1 MAATAQRIA
10 TADGKTLYSVDS
22 RGTIE
27 VDLADLVIDGE
38 LPIFREVEDKG
49 LLSLRFQR
57 RKAIIAAGGFIGLIP
72 LTPMVTI
79 EVNPKLPVR
88 NLARVL
94 DVARS
99 SLTPLATAD
108 RLYLTDDGPT
118 DSIMEFLG
126 KNLLDS
132 LRPIDLLGLHKE
144 YLRRAHSTTHP
155 SGRIDISSSLQQ
167 HWSHGQLHR
176 VVAQRFEQTPD
187 IPINRVIKYAI
198 QFLLQRMRSTSLT
211 SLELTKKAN
220 QALNRLPES
229 IGPMAVTDLHD
240 AKAALQRRQ
249 LPAQR
254 DYYYR
259 PLEVAVLVLSNG
271 GIALQEKGNDV
282 LLRSFV
288 VNFDDLFEC
297 YIRRVLQSF
306 ASNEVGVFDGNNERK
321 KYLFQNTKVH
331 HAQPDIVIASN
342 VTAKTIVADVKYKD
356 LPKREDINQAV
367 TYAVSYGTTKTLII
381 HQVKP
386 GSPSGLKHIGLM
398 GGISVDAYGFDLDS
412 HDLPKE
418 EKSMADAV
426 FALIT

>member
-1 MAATAQRIA
+1 VATKQGIA
-10 TADGKTLYSVDS
+10 TVDGKTVYSVDS

-27 VDLADLVIDGE
+27 VDLADLMIGSE
-38 LPIFREVEDKG
+38 LPIFREVEDRG

-72 LTPMVTI
+72 LTPSVTI

-99 SLTPLATAD
+99 SLMPLATAD
-108 RLYLTDDGPT
+108 RLYLTNDGPT
-118 DSIMEFLG
+118 DSIMEFFG
-126 KNLLDS
+126 RNLLDAVKP
-132 LRPIDLLGLHKE
+132 LELLGLHKE
-144 YLRRAHSTTHP
+144 YVRRALSTTHP
-155 SGRIDISSSLQQ
+155 SGRIDISSSLKQ

-176 VVAQRFEQTPD
+176 VVAQRFEQTSD
-187 IPINRVIKYAI
+187 IPVNRVIKHAI
-198 QFLLQRMRSTSLT
+198 QFLLQRLRSTAPT
-211 SLELTKKAN
+211 SLEVIKKAN
-220 QALNRLPES
+220 HAFNRLPVS
-229 IGPMAVTDLHD
+229 IGAIAVADLQE
-240 AKAALQRRQ
+240 AKSAIQRRH

-259 PLEVAVLVLSNG
+259 ALEIALLILSNG
-271 GIALQEKGNDV
+271 GIALQEKGSDV

-306 ASNEVGVFDGNNERK
+306 SSNEIGVFDGNNERRK
-321 KYLFQNTKVH
+321 FLFQNTKIH
-331 HAQPDIVIASN
+331 HAQPDIVVTSN
-342 VTAKTIVADVKYKD
+342 VTAKTIVSDVKYKD
-356 LPKREDINQAV
+356 QPKRDDINQAV

-381 HQVKP
+381 HQVQP
-386 GSPSGLKHIGLM
+386 GNPSGLKHIGVI

-412 HDLPKE
+412 QHLPQE
-418 EKSMADAV
+418 ERAMAEAI
-426 FALIT
+426 FALTS

>member
-1 MAATAQRIA
+1 MATPHSVT
-10 TADGKTLYSVDS
+10 TADGKTVYSVDS

-27 VDLADLVIDGE
+27 VDLADLMIGGE
-38 LPIFREVEDKG
+38 LPIFREVEDRG

-72 LTPMVTI
+72 LTPTVTI

-108 RLYLTDDGPT
+108 RLYLTNDGPT

-126 KNLLDS
+126 RNLLDAVKP
-132 LRPIDLLGLHKE
+132 LELLGLHKE
-144 YLRRAHSTTHP
+144 YLRCARSTSHP
-155 SGRIDISSSLQQ
+155 SGRIDISSSLKQ

-176 VVAQRFEQTPD
+176 VVAQRFEQTSDVPA
-187 IPINRVIKYAI
+187 NRVIKYAL
-198 QFLLQRMRSTSLT
+198 QFLLQRLRSTSST
-211 SLELTKKAN
+211 SLELIRKAN
-220 QALNRLPES
+220 QAFNRLPGS
-229 IGPMAVTDLHD
+229 IGEMAVADLQD
-240 AKAALQRRQ
+240 VKAAIQRRQ

-259 PLEVAVLVLSNG
+259 ALEIAVLILSNG
-271 GIALQEKGNDV
+271 GIALQEKGSDV

-306 ASNEVGVFDGNNERK
+306 ASNEIGVFDGNNERR

-331 HAQPDIVIASN
+331 YAQPDIVVTSN
-342 VTAKTIVADVKYKD
+342 VTAKTIVSDVKYKD

-367 TYAVSYGTTKTLII
+367 TYAVSYGTIKTLII

-386 GSPSGLKHIGLM
+386 GNTSGLKHIGVM

-412 HDLPKE
+412 LDLPKE
-418 EKSMADAV
+418 EQAMAEAV
-426 FALIT
+426 FALIS